1 MSGLESFRQRLD
13 GLDEEIT
20 RLLGERFEVCREIA
34 LYKHAHDVP
43 MMQPD
48 RVAAV
53 RQRYRER
60 GVVLQLPPDFTA
72 ALFDLLIEATCRMED
87 ELMESLPEGMTIES
101 LPESEL
107 DEAPVNP
114 RGTAL

>member
-1 MSGLESFRQRLD
+1 MSGLEPFRQRLD

-34 LYKHAHDVP
+34 LYKRAHDVP

-87 ELMESLPEGMTIES
+87 ELMESLPEAMTIES
-101 LPESEL
+101 LPEDEL
-107 DEAPVNP
+107 DEAPANP
-114 RGTAL
+114 RLEA